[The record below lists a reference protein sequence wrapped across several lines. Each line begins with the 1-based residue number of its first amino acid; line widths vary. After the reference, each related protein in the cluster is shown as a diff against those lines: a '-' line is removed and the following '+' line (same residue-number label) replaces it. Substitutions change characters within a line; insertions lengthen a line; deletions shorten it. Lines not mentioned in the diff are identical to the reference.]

1 MDAVTAFLQ
10 GELNEE
16 IYMRQPECFADKT
29 NRVCRLRKSLYG
41 LKQSSRVWNMKL
53 SSVLTQQLNFTRSTV
68 DQSVYF
74 KHSAQ
79 NIVILAVYVDDIL
92 IFGSNSMMI
101 TKLKKDLSKH
111 FKMKDLGLAT
121 NVLGMNLTR
130 NSDGSISIDQKQY
143 LTNVLRRFNMT
154 DSSPV
159 STPMDPN
166 QRLTKD
172 MCPKSNTERQE
183 LNSIPYQE
191 AIGCIICRAN

>member
-1 MDAVTAFLQ
+1 MVRYATIRFLLATAVKFNMAVHQMDAVTAFLQ

-16 IYMRQPECFADKT
+16 IYMHQPECFADKT

-41 LKQSSRVWNMKL
+41 LKQSSRVWNVKL

-101 TKLKKDLSKH
+101 TKLKRIYLSILK
-111 FKMKDLGLAT
+111 
-121 NVLGMNLTR
+121 
-130 NSDGSISIDQKQY
+130 
-143 LTNVLRRFNMT
+143 
-154 DSSPV
+154 
-159 STPMDPN
+159 
-166 QRLTKD
+166 
-172 MCPKSNTERQE
+172 
-183 LNSIPYQE
+183 
-191 AIGCIICRAN
+191 